1 MHQESFIN
9 LKINIMKAEEIKDLF
24 NKFESIVCDY
34 NGVECWS
41 ARELC
46 NLLGYVQ
53 WRNFLTIVGK
63 AKSACE
69 NAGMKV
75 EDHFADVSKMVS
87 LGSGSERE
95 IDNMMLTRYACY
107 LTAQNGDS
115 RKPEIA
121 FAQNYFAV
129 QTRRAELVEQRLLD
143 YERVKARAKLAETEK
158 VLSGVLYERGV
169 DSKGFA
175 IIRSK
180 GDKALFHLDTKV
192 LKRKYNAP
200 DSRPLADFLPT
211 ISIKAKDLAAEMT
224 SVNVQTKDLYGQSPI
239 EKEHI
244 DNNTAVRD
252 MLVGRGIY
260 PEQLPPAE
268 DVKKVE
274 RRLAKGDKDAKTDHN
289 IR

>member
-1 MHQESFIN
+1 
-9 LKINIMKAEEIKDLF
+9 MKTKEIKELF
-24 NKFESIVCDY
+24 EKFESIVCDY

-41 ARELC
+41 ARELYK
-46 NLLGYVQ
+46 LLGYVE
-53 WRNFLTIVGK
+53 WRNFLTIVQK
-63 AKSACE
+63 AKAACD
-69 NAGMKV
+69 NTGMGIK
-75 EDHFADVSKMVS
+75 DHFVDVNKMVD
-87 LGSGSERE
+87 LGSGSQRSV
-95 IDNMMLTRYACY
+95 DNILLTRYACY
-107 LTAQNGDS
+107 LVAQNGDS

-129 QTRRAELVEQRLLD
+129 QTRRAELIEQRLLD

-158 VLSGVLYERGV
+158 ILSGVLYERGV

-180 GDKALFHLDTKV
+180 GDKALFHLDTKL

-224 SVNVQTKDLYGQSPI
+224 SVNVQQKDLYGQSHI
-239 EKEHI
+239 EQEHI

-268 DVKKVE
+268 DIKKTE
-274 RRLAKGDKDAKTDHN
+274 RRLAKEDKKSLEKKK
-289 IR
+289 

>member
-1 MHQESFIN
+1 
-9 LKINIMKAEEIKDLF
+9 MKTEEIKELF
-24 NKFESIVCDY
+24 NRFESIVCDY

-41 ARELC
+41 ARELQK
-46 NLLGYVQ
+46 LLGYTKWDKFTCV
-53 WRNFLTIVGK
+53 IEK
-63 AKSACE
+63 AKSACM
-69 NAGMKV
+69 NAGESTDNHFPQV
-75 EDHFADVSKMVS
+75 EKMVDI
-87 LGSGSERE
+87 GSGATRV
-95 IDNMMLTRYACY
+95 IPDTLLTRYACY
-107 LTAQNGDS
+107 LVAQNGNS
-115 RKPEIA
+115 NKPEIA

-158 VLSGVLYERGV
+158 TLSGVLYERGI

-180 GDKALFHLDTKV
+180 GDKALFRLDTKL

-224 SVNVQTKDLYGQSPI
+224 SVNVQTKDLYGQTPI
-239 EKEHI
+239 EKEHVE
-244 DNNTAVRD
+244 NNTAVRD
-252 MLVGRGIY
+252 MLVGRGIF

-274 RRLAKGDKDAKTDHN
+274 RRLAKGDKEAKIDN
-289 IR
+289 LSNRI

>member
-1 MHQESFIN
+1 
-9 LKINIMKAEEIKDLF
+9 MKTEEIKELF
-24 NKFESIVCDY
+24 KQFESIVCDY

-41 ARELC
+41 ARELYK
-46 NLLGYVQ
+46 LLGYSQ
-53 WRNFLTIVGK
+53 WRNFQPAIDK
-63 AKSACE
+63 AKIACE
-69 NAGMKV
+69 QAGMRIS
-75 EDHFADVSKMVS
+75 DHFADVRKTIAMPK
-87 LGSGSERE
+87 GAEKE
-95 IDNMMLTRYACY
+95 IINYMLTRYACY
-107 LTAQNGDS
+107 LIAQNGDS

-143 YERVKARAKLAETEK
+143 YERVQARAKLAETEK
-158 VLSGVLYERGV
+158 MLSGVLYERGV

-180 GDKALFHLDTKV
+180 GDKALFHIDTKL
-192 LKRKYNAP
+192 LKRKLNAP

-224 SVNVQTKDLYGQSPI
+224 SVNVQTKDLYGQKPI

-252 MLVGRGIY
+252 MLVSRGIY
-260 PEQLPPAE
+260 LEQLPPAE

-274 RRLAKGDKDAKTDHN
+274 RRLAKDNKAL
-289 IR
+289 I

>member
-1 MHQESFIN
+1 
-9 LKINIMKAEEIKDLF
+9 MKTEEIKDLF
-24 NKFESIVCDY
+24 AQFESIVCDY

-41 ARELC
+41 ARELYK
-46 NLLGYVQ
+46 LLGYVQ
-53 WRNFLTIVGK
+53 WRNFLAIVDK
-63 AKSACE
+63 AKTACE

-75 EDHFADVSKMVS
+75 ADHFADVSKTIAMPK
-87 LGSGSERE
+87 GAERE
-95 IDNMMLTRYACY
+95 VDNIMLTRYACY
-107 LTAQNGDS
+107 LVAQNGDS

-129 QTRRAELVEQRLLD
+129 QTRRAELIEQRLLD
-143 YERVKARAKLAETEK
+143 YERVQARAKLAETEK
-158 VLSGVLYERGV
+158 TLSGVLYERGV

-180 GDKALFHLDTKV
+180 GDKALFHINTKL
-192 LKRKYNAP
+192 LKRKLNAP
-200 DSRPLADFLPT
+200 DNRPLADFLPT

-224 SVNVQTKDLYGQSPI
+224 SVNVQTKDLYGQKPI
-239 EKEHI
+239 EQEHI

-274 RRLAKGDKDAKTDHN
+274 RRLSNEEKSQIKKN
-289 IR
+289 K

>member
-1 MHQESFIN
+1 
-9 LKINIMKAEEIKDLF
+9 MKTEEIKDLF

-41 ARELC
+41 AREMC

-107 LTAQNGDS
+107 LIAQNGDS

-158 VLSGVLYERGV
+158 VLSGVLEVSTARV
-169 DSKGFA
+169 SLSSA
-175 IIRSK
+175 PR
-180 GDKALFHLDTKV
+180 ATKHYSTLTQKCSNV
-192 LKRKYNAP
+192 NTM
-200 DSRPLADFLPT
+200 PLT
-211 ISIKAKDLAAEMT
+211 AA
-224 SVNVQTKDLYGQSPI
+224 
-239 EKEHI
+239 H
-244 DNNTAVRD
+244 
-252 MLVGRGIY
+252 
-260 PEQLPPAE
+260 
-268 DVKKVE
+268 
-274 RRLAKGDKDAKTDHN
+274 
-289 IR
+289 

>member
-1 MHQESFIN
+1 
-9 LKINIMKAEEIKDLF
+9 MKTEEIKDLF
-24 NKFESIVCDY
+24 NRFESIVCDY

-41 ARELC
+41 ARELKT
-46 NLLGYVQ
+46 LLGYSK
-53 WRNFLTIVGK
+53 WDKFLNVIEK
-63 AKSACE
+63 AKAACINADE
-69 NAGMKV
+69 NPANHFPQV
-75 EDHFADVSKMVS
+75 EKMVEI
-87 LGSGSERE
+87 GSGALRPKM
-95 IDNMMLTRYACY
+95 DMLLTRYACY
-107 LTAQNGDS
+107 LIAQNGDAN
-115 RKPEIA
+115 KPEIA

-180 GDKALFHLDTKV
+180 GDKALFHLDTKL

-200 DSRPLADFLPT
+200 DGRPLADFLPT

-224 SVNVQTKDLYGQSPI
+224 SVNVQTKDLYGHSPI

-244 DNNTAVRD
+244 DNNVAVRD
-252 MLVGRGIY
+252 MLVSRGIY
-260 PEQLPPAE
+260 PEELPPAE

-274 RRLAKGDKDAKTDHN
+274 RRLAKDDKNTKIDK
-289 IR
+289 